1 MERTLALET
10 TQKIGQEVTLKGWV
24 NRRRDHGKIIFLDL
38 RDRSGLV
45 QLVISQP
52 EGLGEKTLSVV
63 EEIRSE
69 FVIEVQ
75 GVVRARSEKTINPN
89 LPTGMIE
96 VQVKE
101 IKILAKA
108 QSLPFDMAVDELNLE
123 LPTLLDFRS
132 LTLRHPK
139 VQAIFKVQEVIIN
152 SFRNAL
158 KEKGFTEF
166 QAPTIVPVATEGGS
180 EVFPVEYYD
189 KKAYLGQ
196 SPQLYKQMMVGV
208 FERVFTVGRAY
219 RAEPSV
225 TTRHL
230 SEYISL
236 DAEFG
241 FIEDYAEIM
250 KMAEVVLLNIFSD
263 VSQNC
268 KNELSL
274 FKASLPKTVQPLPK
288 LKMREAQQ
296 IIFER
301 TGRDHRQEP
310 DLEPEDEKEI
320 CRYSLEKFGSELV
333 FITHYPTK
341 KRPFYTFPDPDDLNY
356 TMSFD
361 LLGRGLEWITGGRRI
376 NDYNQLLE
384 NIHKWGNK
392 EEDFELYLQAFKY
405 GMPPEGGFALGA
417 ERITMQILG
426 LSNIR
431 EASLF
436 PRDME
441 RVDFRLS
448 KTQDK

>member
-1 MERTLALET
+1 MERTLALDST
-10 TQKIGQEVTLKGWV
+10 RKIGQEVLLKGWV

-38 RDRSGLV
+38 RDRSGLI
-45 QLVISQP
+45 QLIISSPLSQQTLMTEVKP
-52 EGLGEKTLSVV
+52 ESVV
-63 EEIRSE
+63 E
-69 FVIEVQ
+69 VIGQVA
-75 GVVRARSEKTINPN
+75 VRSEKTVNPN
-89 LPTGMIE
+89 LPTGAVE

-101 IKILAKA
+101 LKILAKA
-108 QSLPFDMAVDELNLE
+108 ASLPFDMAADELNLE
-123 LPTLLDFRS
+123 LPTLLDHRP

-139 VQAIFKVQEVIIN
+139 VRAIFKVQEVIIN
-152 SFRNAL
+152 TFRKYL
-158 KEKGFTEF
+158 QEKGFTEF
-166 QAPTIVPVATEGGS
+166 QAPAIVPVATEGGS

-208 FERVFTVGRAY
+208 FERVFTVAKAF

-230 SEYISL
+230 SEYITL
-236 DAEFG
+236 DCEFG
-241 FIEDYAEIM
+241 FIENYEEII
-250 KMAEVVLLNIFSD
+250 KMAEEVLLAIFME
-263 VSQNC
+263 VSNLC
-268 KNELSL
+268 KEEFKL
-274 FKASLPKTVQPLPK
+274 FGVTLPKTLQPLPK

-301 TGRDHRQEP
+301 TGRDHRREP

-320 CRYSLEKFGSELV
+320 CRFALEKFGSELI
-333 FITHYPTK
+333 FITHYPTQ
-341 KRPFYTFPDPDDLNY
+341 KRPFYTFPDPDDPEY
-356 TMSFD
+356 TLSFD

-376 NDYNQLLE
+376 NDYDQLLE
-384 NIHKWGNK
+384 NIRKWGNK

-405 GMPPEGGFALGA
+405 GLPPEGGFALGA

-426 LSNIR
+426 LANIR

-448 KTQDK
+448 NRKV